1 MLEDDGRYRGVV
13 VQGVGDMIWCRGRD
27 WGGGGMRVVG
37 MDLFDGRS
45 WCEFVM
51 GMVWRWGGGLRM
63 I

>member
-1 MLEDDGRYRGVV
+1 
-13 VQGVGDMIWCRGRD
+13 
-27 WGGGGMRVVG
+27 MRVVG